1 MRVTQEGPMYCVW
14 EVKDCIYES
23 DFQEFIYGPEGVNM
37 GMKSINNNLLKIDLE
52 LTGGQTPYER
62 KFA

>member
-1 MRVTQEGPMYCVW
+1 
-14 EVKDCIYES
+14 
-23 DFQEFIYGPEGVNM
+23 M
-37 GMKSINNNLLKIDLE
+37 GMKSINNNILKIDLE